1 MIKFKQ
7 KDFSNYIVSDAVKG
21 ATIGAAVGSVIGGGA
36 APEKLPVVKF
46 LPGAKKYNNLRHGKK
61 DTEGKIKQQ
70 LAIMGTSVILGAA
83 LGALLGTVKEID
95 KHVSQGNADDRLM
108 GSVIKELEKKG
119 YKEGKEFT
127 RDPKQASTFKVCI
140 VLTRD
145 GANLRLLV
153 NVIKDPKLKQTT
165 DKVIRSLTGKPQVR
179 NNTASNKYN
188 EISISTISNTPSNI
202 KTVTELASG
211 FIKAGYPT
219 YIVEVG

>member
-46 LPGAKKYNNLRHGKK
+46 LPGAKEYNNLRHGKK

-165 DKVIRSLTGKPQVR
+165 DKIIRSLTGKPQVR

>member
-46 LPGAKKYNNLRHGKK
+46 LPGAKEYNNLRHGKK

-153 NVIKDPKLKQTT
+153 NVIKDPKLKQTM

>member
-46 LPGAKKYNNLRHGKK
+46 LPGAKEYNNLRHGKK

-95 KHVSQGNADDRLM
+95 KHVSQGNTDDRLM

>member
-1 MIKFKQ
+1 MIKFRQ
-7 KDFSNYIVSDAVKG
+7 KDFSILSS
-21 ATIGAAVGSVIGGGA
+21 TIGGAGIGGSLGSA
-36 APEKLPVVKF
+36 ITIFRPRKEKENESEIDKKK
-46 LPGAKKYNNLRHGKK
+46 AEKKYNLTLKLG
-61 DTEGKIKQQ
+61 GM
-70 LAIMGTSVILGAA
+70 LVGAA
-83 LGALLGTVKEID
+83 LGALYGTVKEISKRVNRNKTVD
-95 KHVSQGNADDRLM
+95 ARLM
-108 GSVIKELEKKG
+108 EKVLQGLKASNF
-119 YKEGKEFT
+119 KEGVDFT

-219 YIVEVG
+219 YIVEVV

>member
-46 LPGAKKYNNLRHGKK
+46 LPGAKEYNNLRHGKK

-119 YKEGKEFT
+119 YNEGKEFT

>member
-36 APEKLPVVKF
+36 APEKLPVKF
-46 LPGAKKYNNLRHGKK
+46 LPGAKEYNNLRHGKK

>member
-127 RDPKQASTFKVCI
+127 RDPKQATTFKVCI

-153 NVIKDPKLKQTT
+153 NVVKDPKLKQTT

>member
-36 APEKLPVVKF
+36 APEKLPVKF
-46 LPGAKKYNNLRHGKK
+46 LPGAKEYNNLRHGKK

-119 YKEGKEFT
+119 YKEGQDFT
-127 RDPKQASTFKVCI
+127 RDPKQATTFKVCI

-153 NVIKDPKLKQTT
+153 NVVKDPKLKQTT

>member
-83 LGALLGTVKEID
+83 LGALLGTVKEVD
-95 KHVSQGNADDRLM
+95 KHVSQGNADNRLM

-119 YKEGKEFT
+119 YKEGQDFT
-127 RDPKQASTFKVCI
+127 RDPKQATTFKVCI

-153 NVIKDPKLKQTT
+153 NVVKDPKLKQTT

>member
-36 APEKLPVVKF
+36 APEKLPVKF

-95 KHVSQGNADDRLM
+95 KHVSQGNADNRLM

-119 YKEGKEFT
+119 YKEGQDFT
-127 RDPKQASTFKVCI
+127 RDPKQATTFKVCI

-153 NVIKDPKLKQTT
+153 NVVKDPKLKQTT

>member
-46 LPGAKKYNNLRHGKK
+46 LPGAKEYNNLRHGKK

-83 LGALLGTVKEID
+83 LGALLGTVKEMD

>member
-46 LPGAKKYNNLRHGKK
+46 LPGAKEYNNLRHGKK

-95 KHVSQGNADDRLM
+95 KHVSQGNADNRLM

>member
-36 APEKLPVVKF
+36 APEKLPVKF
-46 LPGAKKYNNLRHGKK
+46 LPGAKEYNNLRHGKK

-95 KHVSQGNADDRLM
+95 KHVSQGNADNRLM

-119 YKEGKEFT
+119 YKEGQDFT
-127 RDPKQASTFKVCI
+127 RDPKQATTFKVCI

-153 NVIKDPKLKQTT
+153 NVVKDPKLKQTT

>member
-46 LPGAKKYNNLRHGKK
+46 LPGAKEYNNLRHGKK

-95 KHVSQGNADDRLM
+95 KHVSQGNADNRLM

-119 YKEGKEFT
+119 YKEGQDFT
-127 RDPKQASTFKVCI
+127 RDPKQATTFKVCI

-153 NVIKDPKLKQTT
+153 NVVKDPKLKQTT

>member
-95 KHVSQGNADDRLM
+95 KHVSQGNADNRLM

-119 YKEGKEFT
+119 YKEGQDFT
-127 RDPKQASTFKVCI
+127 RDPKQATTFKVCI

-153 NVIKDPKLKQTT
+153 NVVKDPKLKQTT

>member
-46 LPGAKKYNNLRHGKK
+46 LPGAKEYNNLRHGKK

-119 YKEGKEFT
+119 YKFHFGIDDHSAVVGLMHNHGMFIA
-127 RDPKQASTFKVCI
+127 QALS
-140 VLTRD
+140 D
-145 GANLRLLV
+145 
-153 NVIKDPKLKQTT
+153 
-165 DKVIRSLTGKPQVR
+165 
-179 NNTASNKYN
+179 
-188 EISISTISNTPSNI
+188 
-202 KTVTELASG
+202 
-211 FIKAGYPT
+211 
-219 YIVEVG
+219 

>member
-46 LPGAKKYNNLRHGKK
+46 LPGAKEYNNLRHGKK

-219 YIVEVG
+219 YIVAVG

>member
-46 LPGAKKYNNLRHGKK
+46 LPGAKEYNNLRHGKK

>member
-46 LPGAKKYNNLRHGKK
+46 LPGAKEYNNLRHGKK

-165 DKVIRSLTGKPQVR
+165 DKVVRGLTGKPQVR

>member
-46 LPGAKKYNNLRHGKK
+46 LPGAKEYNNLRHGKK

-108 GSVIKELEKKG
+108 GSVIKKLEKKG

>member
-70 LAIMGTSVILGAA
+70 LTIMGTSVILGAA

-95 KHVSQGNADDRLM
+95 KHVSQGNADNRLM

-119 YKEGKEFT
+119 YKEGQDFT
-127 RDPKQASTFKVCI
+127 RDPKQATTFKVCI

-153 NVIKDPKLKQTT
+153 NIVKDPKLKQTT

>member
-46 LPGAKKYNNLRHGKK
+46 LPGAKEYNNLRHGKK

-165 DKVIRSLTGKPQVR
+165 DKVIRSMIYKYQAR
-179 NNTASNKYN
+179 KNTATNKYN

>member
-36 APEKLPVVKF
+36 APEKLPVTKF
-46 LPGAKKYNNLRHGKK
+46 LPGAQKYNDLRHGKK
-61 DTEGKIKQQ
+61 DAEGKIKQQ
-70 LAIMGTSVILGAA
+70 MAVMGTSVILGAA
-83 LGALLGTVKEID
+83 LGALVGTVKEID
-95 KHVSQGNADDRLM
+95 KHVSQRNADDRLL
-108 GSVIKELEKKG
+108 GNVIKELEKKG
-119 YKEGKEFT
+119 YQEGKEFT
-127 RDPKQASTFKVCI
+127 RDPKQATTNKVCI

-153 NVIKDPKLKQTT
+153 NVVKDPKLKATT
-165 DKVIRSLTGKPQVR
+165 DKVVRSLTGKPQVR

>member
-1 MIKFKQ
+1 M
-7 KDFSNYIVSDAVKG
+7 SLC
-21 ATIGAAVGSVIGGGA
+21 GSYHR
-36 APEKLPVVKF
+36 LF
-46 LPGAKKYNNLRHGKK
+46 
-61 DTEGKIKQQ
+61 
-70 LAIMGTSVILGAA
+70 
-83 LGALLGTVKEID
+83 GALLGTVKEID

-140 VLTRD
+140 VLTSD

>member
-36 APEKLPVVKF
+36 APEKLPVIKF
-46 LPGAKKYNNLRHGKK
+46 LPGAKEYNNLRHGKK

-165 DKVIRSLTGKPQVR
+165 DKVVRGLTGKPQVR